1 MHKSNSTI
9 LISLQRYVYEIIKQ
23 DSDIFA
29 VYVFGSVARE
39 QEKDSSDIDL
49 AFLLNEDQYKRD
61 AFMVTNPA
69 YLVAAKAGMKFD
81 RKTDVVIL
89 NSASI
94 EMAYQIITGGVRIY
108 EKDKEQRL
116 EYEIK
121 IRGIYFDFMPFIR
134 ELRSRCL
141 ASL

>member
-1 MHKSNSTI
+1 MHKSSTK
-9 LISLQRYVYEIIKQ
+9 LLTSLQQYIFEIIQQ
-23 DSDIFA
+23 DSNIFA
-29 VYVFGSVARE
+29 VYVFGSAARG

-49 AFLLNEDQYKRD
+49 AFLLDEEQYKQD
-61 AFMVTNPA
+61 AFMATSPA
-69 YLVAAKAGMKFD
+69 YMAAAKASMKFD

-94 EMAYQIITGGVRIY
+94 EMAYQIITSGIIIY

-121 IRGIYFDFMPFIR
+121 IRGMYFDFMPFIR

>member
-1 MHKSNSTI
+1 MFTD
-9 LISLQRYVYEIIKQ
+9 LQQYISEIIQK

-29 VYVFGSVARE
+29 VYVFGSVARA

-49 AFLLNEDQYKRD
+49 AFLLDEDHYKKD
-61 AFMVTNPA
+61 AFMATSPA
-69 YLVAAKAGMKFD
+69 YLAAAKASMKFD

-94 EMAYQIITGGVRIY
+94 EMAYQIITGGIRIY
-108 EKDKEQRL
+108 EKDKIQPL

-121 IRGIYFDFMPFIR
+121 IRGMYFDFMPFIM
-134 ELRSRCL
+134 ELRTQCL
-141 ASL
+141 VRL